1 MLCFAQYVYIR
12 KIVAKQINP
21 GIRLGILGG
30 GQLARMLALSA
41 HQMGLHPHVLSEN
54 SLDPA
59 QQVTRFNHVGSLT
72 DLAVVENFLKQVDV
86 ATFESEFLDGTLLSQ
101 ARQASKTPIY
111 PSVSTMELL
120 QDRLTQKQ
128 NLDLCKIPTAQWLP
142 ANSKAEA
149 KAAVETL
156 GLPLVFK
163 KRRFGY
169 DGYGTFVV
177 KTKNQAEEFYAKHF
191 LNSTDPSPTGF
202 IVEKW
207 IPFKRELACVFARN
221 ISGDISHYPL
231 VESLQK
237 DSRCFWVK
245 GPVKHTK
252 FLPFAKKFKL
262 FLKKMNYVG
271 VMAVEFFDSAEGLL
285 VNELAPRVHN
295 SAHCT
300 MSAFTVSQFDLHIMA
315 LLDQTVAIP
324 ASTAKGFAMVN
335 LLGGPAKK
343 MQWDLNSDVQLHWYG
358 KTENR
363 EGRKMGHIN
372 TLGSSPEAALKIA
385 LKNLKR
391 IQL

>member
-1 MLCFAQYVYIR
+1 M
-12 KIVAKQINP
+12 
-21 GIRLGILGG
+21 GILGG

-101 ARQASKTPIY
+101 AHQATKTPIY
-111 PSVSTMELL
+111 PNVSTMELL

-128 NLDLCKIPTAQWLP
+128 NLDLLKIPTAQWLP
-142 ANSKAEA
+142 ANSVSEA
-149 KAAVETL
+149 QTAVTSL

-177 KTKNQAEEFYAKHF
+177 KTKKQVDEFCAKQF
-191 LNSTDPSPTGF
+191 PNPTGF

-221 ISGDISHYPL
+221 ISGHISHYPL

-237 DSRCFWVK
+237 KSRCFWVK
-245 GPVKHTK
+245 GPVKHK
-252 FLPFAKKFKL
+252 NFSALVKKFSQ

-271 VMAVEFFDSAEGLL
+271 VMAVEFFDSKDGLL

-300 MSAFTVSQFDLHIMA
+300 MDAFTVSQFALHIKA
-315 LLDQTVAIP
+315 LLNQSVVIP
-324 ASTAKGFAMVN
+324 QPNAKGFAMVN
-335 LLGGPAKK
+335 LLGGSAKK
-343 MQWDLNSDVQLHWYG
+343 IHWVLDEDVQFHWYG
-358 KTENR
+358 KSENR
-363 EGRKMGHIN
+363 DGRKMGHIN
-372 TLGSSPEAALKIA
+372 ALATSPEAALKIA

-391 IQL
+391 IHL

>member
-1 MLCFAQYVYIR
+1 MCFAHYGYIR
-12 KIVAKQINP
+12 KAVSKQINP
-21 GIRLGILGG
+21 GIKLGILGG

-72 DLAVVENFLKQVDV
+72 DVAVVENFLKQVDV

-101 ARQASKTPIY
+101 AYQATKTPIY
-111 PSVSTMELL
+111 PNISTMELL

-128 NLDLCKIPTAQWLP
+128 NLDLLKIPTAQWLP
-142 ANSKAEA
+142 ANSAAEA
-149 KAAVETL
+149 QSALTSL

-177 KTKNQAEEFYAKHF
+177 KTKKQVDEFCAKQF
-191 LNSTDPSPTGF
+191 SPKNLHSTGF

-221 ISGDISHYPL
+221 ISGHISHYPL

-237 DSRCFWVK
+237 NSRCFWVK
-245 GPVKHTK
+245 GPVKHK
-252 FLPFAKKFKL
+252 NFSAFAKKFSL

-271 VMAVEFFDSAEGLL
+271 VMAVEFFDSKDGLL

-300 MSAFTVSQFDLHIMA
+300 MDAFTVSQFALHIKA
-315 LLDQTVAIP
+315 LLDQSVAIP
-324 ASTAKGFAMVN
+324 KANSKGFAMVN
-335 LLGGPAKK
+335 LLGRSAKK
-343 MQWDLNSDVQLHWYG
+343 IQWTLDSDVQLHWYG
-358 KTENR
+358 KSENR

-372 TLGSSPEAALKIA
+372 TLASSPEAALQLA

-391 IQL
+391 IHL

>member
-1 MLCFAQYVYIR
+1 VS
-12 KIVAKQINP
+12 KQINP
-21 GIRLGILGG
+21 GIKLGILGG
-30 GQLARMLALSA
+30 GQLARMLAQSA
-41 HQMGLHPHVLSEN
+41 HQMGLYPHVLSEN

-59 QQVTRFNHVGSLT
+59 QQVTRFNHVGSLS
-72 DLAVVENFLKQVDV
+72 DAKVVENFLKQVDI
-86 ATFESEFLDGTLLSQ
+86 ATFESEFLDGPLLSQ
-101 ARQASKTPIY
+101 AQQATNTPIY
-111 PSVSTMELL
+111 PNISTMELL

-128 NLDLCKIPTAQWLP
+128 NLDLLKLPTAPWLP
-142 ANSKAEA
+142 ANSQAEA
-149 KAAVETL
+149 EAAVATL

-169 DGYGTFVV
+169 DGYGTFVL
-177 KTKNQAEEFYAKHF
+177 KTPLQVEEFCAKHF
-191 LNSTDPSPTGF
+191 PSPIGF

-221 ISGDISHYPL
+221 IAGEVSHYPL

-245 GPVKHTK
+245 GPVKHTN
-252 FLPFAKKFKL
+252 FSAFAKKFRL

-271 VMAVEFFDSAEGLL
+271 VMAVEFFDSRQGLL

-300 MSAFTVSQFDLHIMA
+300 MTAFSVSQFDLHLKA
-315 LLDQTVAIP
+315 LLNQSVTIP
-324 ASTAKGFAMVN
+324 QANAKGFAMVN
-335 LLGGPAKK
+335 LLGQSSPAPK
-343 MQWDLNSDVQLHWYG
+343 WVIAPNIQLHWYG

-372 TLGSSPEAALKIA
+372 ALGASPDSALKLA

>member
-1 MLCFAQYVYIR
+1 M
-12 KIVAKQINP
+12 NP

-41 HQMGLHPHVLSEN
+41 HQMGLQPHVLSEN

-59 QQVTRFNHVGSLT
+59 QQVTRFNHVGALT
-72 DLAVVENFLKQVDV
+72 DLHVVENFLKQVDIC
-86 ATFESEFLDGTLLSQ
+86 TFESEFLDGVLLSQ
-101 ARQASKTPIY
+101 AQQSTKTPIY
-111 PSVSTMELL
+111 PGVSTMELL

-128 NLDLCKIPTAQWLP
+128 NLDLFKIPTAEWLP
-142 ANSKAEA
+142 ANNKTEAEG
-149 KAAVETL
+149 AVITL

-169 DGYGTFVV
+169 DGYGTFII
-177 KTKNQAEEFYAKHF
+177 KNKNQLAEFYAEQF
-191 LNSTDPSPTGF
+191 PSKTGF

-245 GPVKHTK
+245 GPVKHKSFNAFTK
-252 FLPFAKKFKL
+252 NFRQ

-271 VMAVEFFDSAEGLL
+271 VMGVEFFESKQGLL

-295 SAHCT
+295 SAHYT
-300 MSAFTVSQFDLHIMA
+300 MMAFSVSQFDLHIKA
-315 LLDQTVAIP
+315 LLNQSIEI
-324 ASTAKGFAMVN
+324 ASANAKGFAMVN
-335 LLGGPAKK
+335 LLGGPTREPKW
-343 MQWDLNSDVQLHWYG
+343 QLESTSQLHWYG
-358 KTENR
+358 KLENR
-363 EGRKMGHIN
+363 TGRKMGHLN
-372 TLGSSPEAALKIA
+372 ALGSTPEKALQKALKD
-385 LKNLKR
+385 LKR
-391 IQL
+391 IHL

>member
-1 MLCFAQYVYIR
+1 M
-12 KIVAKQINP
+12 
-21 GIRLGILGG
+21 GILGG

-41 HQMGLHPHVLSEN
+41 HNMGLQPHVLSEN

-59 QQVTRFNHVGSLT
+59 QQVTRFNHVGSLS
-72 DLAVVENFLKQVDV
+72 DLSVVENFLKQVDV

-101 ARQASKTPIY
+101 AHQTTKTPIY
-111 PSVSTMELL
+111 PHVSTMELL

-128 NLDLCKIPTAQWLP
+128 NLDLLKIPTAPWLP
-142 ANSKAEA
+142 ANQKQEVD
-149 KAAVETL
+149 AAVATL

-177 KTKNQAEEFYAKHF
+177 KTKADLDAFCSQQLPNA
-191 LNSTDPSPTGF
+191 TGY
-202 IVEKW
+202 IAEKW

-221 ISGDISHYPL
+221 IDGKVSHYPL

-237 DSRCFWVK
+237 NSRCFWVK
-245 GPVKHTK
+245 GPVKHKK
-252 FLPFAKKFKL
+252 FSAFAKKFSL

-271 VMAVEFFDSAEGLL
+271 VMAVEFFDSREGLL

-300 MSAFTVSQFDLHIMA
+300 MTAFSTSQFDLHIKA
-315 LLDQTVAIP
+315 LLNQSVAVP
-324 ASTAKGFAMVN
+324 KPHAKGYAMVN
-335 LLGGPAKK
+335 LLGGTSPKT
-343 MQWDLNSDVQLHWYG
+343 QWTLDEAVQLHWYG
-358 KTENR
+358 KSETR

-372 TLGSSPEAALKIA
+372 AVGSSPEAALKLA
-385 LKNLKR
+385 LQKLKR
-391 IQL
+391 MHL